1 MARMTTSAIFLAEEA
16 GGGWLAHNWP
26 LLVACIL
33 VVIAILLL
41 ALLAR
46 YLRIAINL
54 FLDTPLPITADLHDY
69 QPPDGEIVTFP
80 SLEGRQLRGMF
91 IDRPPGLPD
100 KGPVIFCHEFA
111 SDMLSAGRYA
121 RPLVEAGY
129 SVFTFDFRG
138 HGKSFTPPHF
148 EPRYWPSNHEVSDI
162 LAAIAFVESR
172 RETNGRGVGILGV
185 SRGASAAVVA
195 AVLSPSI
202 RCLAVD
208 GAFSTDFSIDE
219 LMKRWVQI
227 FVRIDLARA
236 DRTFSVYRFFRALM
250 MFYVELKCR
259 CRFPSTRRAL
269 AKLDAVPILFIQG
282 ERDAYVRPEQTR
294 VLYDLKPGPKEL
306 WVCLGAK
313 HNQSVAT
320 DPQTYARKTVE
331 FFDRHLAADPSSAAA
346 ALPLRRVEAPPP
358 AAPGQAAGRGPDR

>member
-331 FFDRHLAADPSSAAA
+331 FFDRYLAADPSSAAA
-346 ALPLRRVEAPPP
+346 ALPLRRVEASPP